1 MTSTTPAVMNPC
13 ESGWEHFNTNCYK
26 KFNNPVGNLI
36 LKGLNPDFS
45 LAGAVAR
52 GPAAVRLPPLLGAG
66 VHHLPG
72 GEQLHSAA
80 AAGGGRGLA
89 VAGGTRH
96 CGGHLG
102 LD

>member
-1 MTSTTPAVMNPC
+1 MSPC

-26 KFNNPVGNLI
+26 TFNNPVGNLTM
-36 LKGLNPDFS
+36 KGLTPDIFM
-45 LAGAVAR
+45 AGILAR
-52 GPAAVRLPPLLGAG
+52 GPASVRLRPLLGAG

-80 AAGGGRGLA
+80 AGGPGLA

-96 CGGHLG
+96 CGGQLG